1 MSNPYNAPAAD
12 LSLGGETGATY
23 DPDMVAIHGRI
34 GRFRYI
40 VYSFVLTILA
50 ALAVGVVV
58 GILGA
63 ISAKLLLVGFLLFI
77 PLFGIMF
84 VVARRRLNDMD
95 RSGWWSVLL
104 LVPLVGLILTI
115 ILWAF
120 PGDKQANSFGLP
132 PSENTTGVKIGAYIL
147 IGISVL
153 SIVVAIFM
161 VPTYMA
167 MIEAAKSAQSSSMPA
182 IPDASE

>member
-12 LSLGGETGATY
+12 LSLGGDSGATY
-23 DPDMVAIHGRI
+23 DPDMIAINGRI

-50 ALAVGVVV
+50 ALALGVIMAV
-58 GILGA
+58 LGA
-63 ISAKLLLVGFLLFI
+63 ISPKLLIVAILLVI
-77 PLFGIMF
+77 PVIGVMF

-104 LVPLVGLILTI
+104 VIPLVGFILTI

-120 PGDKQANSFGLP
+120 PGDKQANNFGLP

-147 IGISVL
+147 IGLTVL
-153 SIVVAIFM
+153 SIIGGIAMF
-161 VPTYMA
+161 PKYME
-167 MIEAAKSAQSSSMPA
+167 MIEQAKAAQSASMPA